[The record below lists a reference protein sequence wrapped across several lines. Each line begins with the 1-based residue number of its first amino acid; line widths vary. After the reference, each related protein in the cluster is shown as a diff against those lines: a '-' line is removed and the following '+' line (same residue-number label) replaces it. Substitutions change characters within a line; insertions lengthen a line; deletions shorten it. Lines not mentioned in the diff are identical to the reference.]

1 MVSDT
6 VAALLGRVVT
16 SKAGRDR
23 GDRYVVVAAL
33 GEDTVLVADGQRR
46 GMDRPKKKNVKHLIL
61 HEAAPQLAG
70 KLAQGERPRDEEIR
84 GALADAAGA
93 AETEGTA
100 GGAAAGPKPDAEAPG
115 GAPEG

>member
-1 MVSDT
+1 VVSDA

-70 KLAQGERPRDEEIR
+70 KLALGERPRDEEIR
-84 GALADAAGA
+84 HALA
-93 AETEGTA
+93 
-100 GGAAAGPKPDAEAPG
+100 AAAGPAPDAEAPG
-115 GAPEG
+115 GAPEA